1 MEIRKADS
9 KGRVTVG
16 TNEEAYYVRRYS
28 TGAILLE
35 PVATE
40 VIVQFPVPERAL
52 DYLRAQGIDPHQ
64 VSSDGV
70 DRYGYFKARSADKS
84 RQDWPEGFDWDEFKA
99 LVG

>member
-16 TNEEAYYVRRYS
+16 ANGEAYYVRRYS

-35 PVATE
+35 PVASE
-40 VIVQFPVPERAL
+40 MVLRFPVPDRAL
-52 DYLRAQGIDPHQ
+52 DYMREHGIEPNT
-64 VSSDGV
+64 VSSESV
-70 DRYGYFKARSADKS
+70 DRYGYFRARSSDKS
-84 RQDWPEGFDWDEFKA
+84 RQDWPEGFDWDDFKA